1 MKKLLILLSVIIF
14 SSCSCLIGQIPPT
27 SLFVDESCGAAM
39 PDLRPMLE
47 WRDNC
52 GIDTVEQTPTPGSW
66 LTERYNTVLIRAFDK
81 FGNYTDVLGSVEL
94 HDTIPP
100 ELVRVDSTMITQV
113 YKSINTLYNAADR
126 LLALNEMWFD
136 DTFPWDDVEF
146 QYVDS
151 LGVAQ
156 TLRGIPEELRPT
168 NLYCNY
174 TMVTTTPAC
183 YAFLGEGARYTVFV
197 KPGTTFTIPE

>member
-1 MKKLLILLSVIIF
+1 MKKLIILLSIIVL
-14 SSCSCLIGQIPPT
+14 SSCSCLIGQIPPV

-39 PDLRPMLE
+39 PDLRPMLR
-47 WRDNC
+47 WQDNC

-66 LTERYNTVLIRAFDK
+66 LTEKYNTVHFRAYDNFRN
-81 FGNYTDVLGSVEL
+81 FTDVLGSVEL
-94 HDTIPP
+94 LDTTPP
-100 ELVRVDSTMITQV
+100 ELVGVDSTLITQV
-113 YKSINTLYNAADR
+113 YKNVTSLYNAADR

>member
-1 MKKLLILLSVIIF
+1 MKKLILLLSIVIF
-14 SSCSCLIGQIPPT
+14 SSCSCLMSQIPPT
-27 SLFVDESCGAAM
+27 SLFVNEYCGAAM

-81 FGNYTDVLGSVEL
+81 FGNYTDALGSVEL
-94 HDTIPP
+94 LDTIGP
-100 ELVRVDSTMITQV
+100 ELVGVDSTMITQL
-113 YKSINTLYNAADR
+113 YKNISTLYNTADR

-136 DTFPWDDVEF
+136 NTFPWDDIEF
-146 QYVDS
+146 EYIDS
-151 LGVAQ
+151 LGV
-156 TLRGIPEELRPT
+156 THNLRGIPWELQPT

-174 TMVTTTPAC
+174 TMVTATPAC
-183 YAFLGEGARYTVFV
+183 YAFLGQGARYTVFV
-197 KPGTTFTIPE
+197 KPGDTFTIPL